1 MSIVGG
7 GLQEYFTILNSNL
20 ESKLLEISTLLIS
33 FMLLVVPL
41 MLVVKMITL
50 TSSIDFQNQ
59 HSVILAV
66 QL

>member
-1 MSIVGG
+1 MSKIGG

>member
-1 MSIVGG
+1 MSKIGG

-59 HSVILAV
+59 HSVIRAV